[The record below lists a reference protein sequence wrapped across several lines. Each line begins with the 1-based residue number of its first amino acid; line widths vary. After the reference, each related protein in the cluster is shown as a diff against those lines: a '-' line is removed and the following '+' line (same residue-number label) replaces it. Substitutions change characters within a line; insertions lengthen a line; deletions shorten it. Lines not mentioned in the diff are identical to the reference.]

1 MKRIF
6 GMCLTLTVC
15 SHLLFAKLAS
25 SSDHV
30 HLLKN
35 LFFVFACMLLAY
47 FHLLI
52 SRFSPIINLLH
63 AFYIIFK
70 FFSLGVSSAMDC
82 EDQLAELESVLDS
95 QVFLILIFF
104 L

>member
-35 LFFVFACMLLAY
+35 LFCVCLYAACL
-47 FHLLI
+47 FSSFD